1 MAQKAP
7 GRHYRKGITLVD
19 LFEMFPDNDA
29 AEQWFVE
36 ARWPEGICCPYC
48 DSKKINDKAT
58 HKTMPYRC
66 NDCKKRFSVKT
77 DSVMYASNI
86 GYQKWAIAIY
96 LVTTSLKGV
105 SSMKL
110 HRDLGITQKAAWHM
124 LHRIRKAYMET
135 NDEPFDG
142 EVEVDETY
150 IGGKEGNKHASKKL
164 NAGRGT
170 VGKTAVVGMKNRVTK
185 QVTAEVVSA
194 TDKETLQEFVLENTT
209 DDTVVYTD
217 EARAYQGLPR
227 EHVALKHSVG
237 EYVRKQAHTNGM
249 ESFWSMLKRGFTGT
263 YHQMSPKH
271 LHRYVNEFQG
281 RHNNRPLDTENQM
294 KKMVEG
300 AVGKQLRYKDLIAE
314 EGSV

>member
-1 MAQKAP
+1 
-7 GRHYRKGITLVD
+7 
-19 LFEMFPDNDA
+19 
-29 AEQWFVE
+29 
-36 ARWPEGICCPYC
+36 
-48 DSKKINDKAT
+48 
-58 HKTMPYRC
+58 MPYRC

-110 HRDLGITQKAAWHM
+110 HRDLDITQKAAWHM

-170 VGKTAVVGMKNRVTK
+170 VGKTAVVGMKNRETK

-194 TDKETLQEFVLENTT
+194 TDKETLQEFVLGNTT

-300 AVGKQLRYKDLIAE
+300 AVGKQLCYKDLIAK
-314 EGSV
+314 EGGV